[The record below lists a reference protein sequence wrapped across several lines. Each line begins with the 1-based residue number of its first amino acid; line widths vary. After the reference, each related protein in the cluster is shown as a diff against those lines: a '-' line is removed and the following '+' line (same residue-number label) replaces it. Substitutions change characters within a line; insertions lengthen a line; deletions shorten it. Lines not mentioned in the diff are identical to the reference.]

1 MRQRKASRSLV
12 RLIGRYVG
20 LADNEFGPGKGEIH
34 GVACSLS
41 WHTKGGLII
50 HPMNHPTANGLNP
63 ADKSEFAR
71 LADAVAFETGYR
83 NTLGAWWMESNG
95 YAAYGTSDD
104 WLYKEKGVLAV
115 TVEAY
120 SPAEHG
126 GDGPDYFPVPGAK
139 RSELIRNN
147 VRGAQRFLCICGGP
161 CRAVIQPLP

>member
-1 MRQRKASRSLV
+1 
-12 RLIGRYVG
+12 

-104 WLYKEKGVLAV
+104 WLYKEKGFLAI

-139 RSELIRNN
+139 RCELIRNN
-147 VRGAQRFLCICGGP
+147 VRAPAVLWRLA
-161 CRAVIQPLP
+161 CRAAPRRCR